1 MGKTIGLT
9 YNLKTDWVCGPNDP
23 YDVNAELDKPHTIE
37 KIVQAFEA
45 GGHRVKRIG
54 NVHQLLSQLQLSQQ
68 ELGQLDNLNVDI
80 VFNICEG
87 TVGRNR
93 ESQVP
98 MLLELKGI
106 PYVGS
111 DALTLGITLDKAVAK
126 KLFISEGIPTA
137 RYFVA
142 ESAKYLEKQN
152 TIGYPL
158 IVKTIHEGSS
168 KGISQDSRVENL
180 EGLKRQVHL
189 INTIYK
195 QPALCEEFIKGT
207 EFTVAVLGNEP
218 PQAMP
223 IVQVSIGGDTNLGDE
238 FYTFE
243 RISSAT
249 LQYVCP
255 AQISA
260 ELTREIQ
267 DLAVRVYKCVGC
279 RDLGRVDFRVDQKG
293 SPYVLEINPLP
304 SLDPK
309 DSFNIFPKVIGSS
322 YDAVLNQ
329 ILDFALARYGLEQA
343 QGKKTLEEIP
353 LQSR

>member
-23 YDVNAELDKPHTIE
+23 DDVNAELDKPHTIE
-37 KIVQAFEA
+37 RIIQAFES
-45 GGHRVKRIG
+45 GGHRVKKIG
-54 NVHQLLSQLQLSQQ
+54 NIQQLLKQVDH
-68 ELGQLDNLNVDI
+68 LDVDI

-87 TVGRNR
+87 TTGRNR

-98 MLLELKGI
+98 ILLELKEI
-106 PYVGS
+106 PYVGA
-111 DALTLGITLDKAVAK
+111 DALTMGITLDKVVAK
-126 KLFISEGIPTA
+126 KLFISDGIPTA

-142 ESAKYLEKQN
+142 ESAKDLEKQN

-168 KGISQDSRVENL
+168 KGISQDSRVEDL
-180 EGLKRQVHL
+180 EGFKRQVQL
-189 INTIYK
+189 INTVYK

-223 IVQVSIGGDTNLGDE
+223 VVQVSLNGDVNLGNE
-238 FYTFE
+238 FYTFD
-243 RISSAT
+243 RISSTA

-255 AQISA
+255 AKISA
-260 ELTREIQ
+260 ELTRKIQ

-279 RDLGRVDFRVDQKG
+279 RDFGRVDFRVDQKG
-293 SPYVLEINPLP
+293 NPYVLEINPLP

-309 DSFNIFPKVIGSS
+309 DSFGVFTKAINSS
-322 YDAVLNQ
+322 YDTALNQ
-329 ILDFALARYGLEQA
+329 VLGFALKRYGLEQTP
-343 QGKKTLEEIP
+343 GKKTLEEIP
-353 LQSR
+353 SRSR

>member
-1 MGKTIGLT
+1 MAQLFHMGKKIGLT
-9 YNLKTDWVCGPNDP
+9 YDLKSDWQASSDDP
-23 YDVNAELDKPHTIE
+23 VDAAAELDSSRTVECLK
-37 KIVQAFEA
+37 KAFESA
-45 GGHRVKRIG
+45 GHTVKLIG
-54 NVHQLLSQLQLSQQ
+54 GVKHLLKMLPDP
-68 ELGQLDNLNVDI
+68 GVDI
-80 VFNICEG
+80 VFNIAEG
-87 TVGRNR
+87 HRGRNR
-93 ESQVP
+93 EAQVP
-98 MLLELKGI
+98 LILELFNI
-106 PYVGS
+106 PFAGA
-111 DALTLGITLDKAVAK
+111 DALTLGITLDKVVAK
-126 KLFISEGIPTA
+126 KIFISEGIPTA

-142 ESAKYLEKQN
+142 ESTQDLEKQN

-168 KGISQDSRVENL
+168 KGISQDSRVESL

-189 INTIYK
+189 INTVYK
-195 QPALCEEFIKGT
+195 QPALCEEFIQGT

-223 IVQVSIGGDTNLGDE
+223 IVQVSIDGDTNLGDE

-243 RISSAT
+243 RISSTA

-255 AQISA
+255 ARISA
-260 ELTREIQ
+260 ELTRKIQ
-267 DLAVRVYKCVGC
+267 DIAVRVYKCVGC
-279 RDLGRVDFRVDQKG
+279 RDLGRVDFRVDRKG

-329 ILDFALARYGLEQA
+329 ILGFALKRYGLEQA
-343 QGKKTLEEIP
+343 PGKKTLEEIP
-353 LQSR
+353 LRTR

>member
-1 MGKTIGLT
+1 MGKIIGLT
-9 YNLKTDWVCGPNDP
+9 YNLKTDWVRGPDDP
-23 YDVNAELDKPHTIE
+23 SDVNAELDKPHTIE
-37 KIVQAFEA
+37 RIIRAFET
-45 GGHRVKRIG
+45 GGHRVKKIG
-54 NVHQLLSQLQLSQQ
+54 NALDLLKQIDH
-68 ELGQLDNLNVDI
+68 LDVDI

-98 MLLELKGI
+98 MLLELKGV
-106 PYVGS
+106 PYVGA
-111 DALTLGITLDKAVAK
+111 DALSMGITLDKVVAK
-126 KLFISEGIPTA
+126 KLFISEGIPSA

-142 ESAKYLEKQN
+142 ESTKDLEQQN

-189 INTIYK
+189 INTVYK
-195 QPALCEEFIKGT
+195 QPALVEEFIKGT
-207 EFTVAVLGNEP
+207 EFTVAVLGNDP
-218 PQAMP
+218 PRAMP
-223 IVQVSIGGDTNLGDE
+223 IVQVSIDGDTNLGDE

-243 RISSAT
+243 RISSTA

-255 AQISA
+255 AKISA

-279 RDLGRVDFRVDQKG
+279 RDLGRVDFRVDRKG
-293 SPYVLEINPLP
+293 NPYVLEINPLP

-322 YDAVLNQ
+322 YDAVLDQ
-329 ILDFALARYGLEQA
+329 ILGFALKRYGLFQA
-343 QGKKTLEEIP
+343 QGEKTLEEIP
-353 LQSR
+353 LRSR

>member
-1 MGKTIGLT
+1 MGKIIGLT
-9 YNLKTDWVCGPNDP
+9 YNLKTDWVRGPDDP
-23 YDVNAELDKPHTIE
+23 SDINAELDKPHTIE
-37 KIVQAFEA
+37 RIIAAFES
-45 GGHRVKRIG
+45 GGHRVKKIG
-54 NVHQLLSQLQLSQQ
+54 NVHDLLKQIDH
-68 ELGQLDNLNVDI
+68 LGVDI

-87 TVGRNR
+87 TTGRNR

-106 PYVGS
+106 PYVGA
-111 DALTLGITLDKAVAK
+111 DALTLGITLDKVVAK

-142 ESAKYLEKQN
+142 ESVENLEKQN

-168 KGISQDSRVENL
+168 KGISQDSRVADL

-189 INTIYK
+189 INTVYK

-223 IVQVSIGGDTNLGDE
+223 IVQVSIDGDTNLGDE

-243 RISSAT
+243 RISSSA

-255 AQISA
+255 ARISDA
-260 ELTREIQ
+260 LTRNIQ

-293 SPYVLEINPLP
+293 NPYVLEINPLP
-304 SLDPK
+304 SLDPQ
-309 DSFNIFPKVIGSS
+309 DSFSIFPKVTGSS
-322 YDAVLNQ
+322 YDAVLNRVVG
-329 ILDFALARYGLEQA
+329 FALKRYGFAGA
-343 QGKKTLEEIP
+343 QDKQKLSEAS
-353 LQSR
+353 LRSQ

>member
-9 YNLKTDWVCGPNDP
+9 YNLKTDWVRGPDDP

-45 GGHRVKRIG
+45 GGHRVKKIG
-54 NVHQLLSQLQLSQQ
+54 NVHDLLKQIDH
-68 ELGQLDNLNVDI
+68 LDVDI

-87 TVGRNR
+87 TLGRNR

-106 PYVGS
+106 PYVGA
-111 DALTLGITLDKAVAK
+111 DALTLGITLDKVVAK

-142 ESAKYLEKQN
+142 ESTKDLEKQN
-152 TIGYPL
+152 TFGYPL

-168 KGISQDSRVENL
+168 KGISQDSRVENC

-189 INTIYK
+189 INTVYK
-195 QPALCEEFIKGT
+195 QPALCEEFIKGM

-223 IVQVSIGGDTNLGDE
+223 IVQVSIDGDTNLGDE

-243 RISSAT
+243 RISSTA

-255 AQISA
+255 ANISA
-260 ELTREIQ
+260 ELTRKIH

-279 RDLGRVDFRVDQKG
+279 RDLGRVDFRVDPKG
-293 SPYVLEINPLP
+293 NPYVLEINPLP
-304 SLDPK
+304 SMDPK

-329 ILDFALARYGLEQA
+329 ILGFALARYGLEQA

-353 LQSR
+353 LRSR

>member
-9 YNLKTDWVCGPNDP
+9 YNLKTDWVRGSNDP
-23 YDVNAELDKPHTIE
+23 CDINAELDKPHTIE
-37 KIVQAFEA
+37 RVIQAFEA

-54 NVHQLLSQLQLSQQ
+54 NVHQLLSQL
-68 ELGQLDNLNVDI
+68 DHLNVDI

-87 TVGRNR
+87 TTGRNR

-98 MLLELKGI
+98 MILELKGI
-106 PYVGS
+106 PYVGA
-111 DALTLGITLDKAVAK
+111 DALTMGITLDKVVAK

-142 ESAKYLEKQN
+142 AGTDDLEKQN

-168 KGISQDSRVENL
+168 KGISQDSRVEDIG
-180 EGLKRQVHL
+180 GLKRQVHL
-189 INTIYK
+189 INTTYK
-195 QPALCEEFIKGT
+195 QSALCEEFIKGT

-218 PQAMP
+218 PRAMP
-223 IVQVSIGGDTNLGDE
+223 VVHVSIDGDTNLGDE

-243 RISSAT
+243 RISSST

-255 AQISA
+255 AKISA
-260 ELTREIQ
+260 ELTRRIQ
-267 DLAVRVYKCVGC
+267 DWAVRVYQCVGC
-279 RDLGRVDFRVDQKG
+279 RDLGRVDFRVDSKG
-293 SPYVLEINPLP
+293 NPYVLEINPLP
-304 SLDPK
+304 SLDPQ
-309 DSFNIFPKVIGSS
+309 DSFSIFPKVIGSS

-329 ILDFALARYGLEQA
+329 ILGFALKRYGLEKA
-343 QGKKTLEEIP
+343 QGKKTPEEIP
-353 LQSR
+353 LRSR

>member
-1 MGKTIGLT
+1 MGRTIGLT

-23 YDVNAELDKPHTIE
+23 YDVNAELDKPRTIE

-54 NVHQLLSQLQLSQQ
+54 NVHQLLS
-68 ELGQLDNLNVDI
+68 QLDNLNVDI

-106 PYVGS
+106 PYAGA
-111 DALTLGITLDKAVAK
+111 DALTLGITLDKVVAK
-126 KLFISEGIPTA
+126 KIFISEGIPTA

-142 ESAKYLEKQN
+142 ESTQDLEKQN

-168 KGISQDSRVENL
+168 KGISQDSRVESL

-189 INTIYK
+189 INTVYK
-195 QPALCEEFIKGT
+195 QPALCEEFIQGT

-223 IVQVSIGGDTNLGDE
+223 IVQVSIDGDTNLGDE

-243 RISSAT
+243 RISSTT

-255 AQISA
+255 AKISA
-260 ELTREIQ
+260 ELTRKIQ

-279 RDLGRVDFRVDQKG
+279 RDLGRVDFRVDREG
-293 SPYVLEINPLP
+293 NPYVLEINPLP
-304 SLDPK
+304 ILDPSHTFK
-309 DSFNIFPKVIGSS
+309 NFPQLIIFK
-322 YDAVLNQ
+322 
-329 ILDFALARYGLEQA
+329 
-343 QGKKTLEEIP
+343 
-353 LQSR
+353 

>member
-1 MGKTIGLT
+1 MGKIIGLT
-9 YNLKTDWVCGPNDP
+9 YNLKTDWVRGPDDP
-23 YDVNAELDKPHTIE
+23 YDVSAELDKPHTIE
-37 KIVQAFEA
+37 RIIQAFEA
-45 GGHRVKRIG
+45 GGHRVKKIG
-54 NVHQLLSQLQLSQQ
+54 NVHQLLS
-68 ELGQLDNLNVDI
+68 QLDNLNVDI

-87 TVGRNR
+87 TTGRNR

-106 PYVGS
+106 PYVGA
-111 DALTLGITLDKAVAK
+111 DALTMGITLDKVVAK
-126 KLFISEGIPTA
+126 KLFICEGIPTA

-142 ESAKYLEKQN
+142 GGTADLEKQN

-189 INTIYK
+189 INTVYR
-195 QPALCEEFIKGT
+195 QPALCEEFVKGT

-223 IVQVSIGGDTNLGDE
+223 IVQVSIDGDTNLGDE

-243 RISSAT
+243 RISSTA

-255 AQISA
+255 AKISA
-260 ELTREIQ
+260 ELTRKIQ

-279 RDLGRVDFRVDQKG
+279 RDLGRVDFRVDREG
-293 SPYVLEINPLP
+293 NPYVLEINPLP

-329 ILDFALARYGLEQA
+329 VLGFALKRYGLDQA
-343 QGKKTLEEIP
+343 QGKKTLEEIS
-353 LQSR
+353 SRPR

>member
-9 YNLKTDWVCGPNDP
+9 YNLKTDWVRGPNDP
-23 YDVNAELDKPHTIE
+23 CDVNAELDKPHTIDR
-37 KIVQAFEA
+37 IIQAFES
-45 GGHRVKRIG
+45 GGYRVKKIG
-54 NVHQLLSQLQLSQQ
+54 NIHQLLKQIDH
-68 ELGQLDNLNVDI
+68 LDVDI

-87 TVGRNR
+87 TTGRNR

-106 PYVGS
+106 PYVGA
-111 DALTLGITLDKAVAK
+111 DALTMGITLDKVVAK

-142 ESAKYLEKQN
+142 ESTKDLEKQN

-168 KGISQDSRVENL
+168 KGISKDSRVENL
-180 EGLKRQVHL
+180 EGFKRQVNL
-189 INTIYK
+189 INTVYK
-195 QPALCEEFIKGT
+195 QPALVEEFIKGT

-223 IVQVSIGGDTNLGDE
+223 IVQVSIDGDVNLGDE

-243 RISSAT
+243 RISST
-249 LQYVCP
+249 DLRYVCP
-255 AQISA
+255 TKISD
-260 ELTREIQ
+260 ELTHKIQ

-279 RDLGRVDFRVDQKG
+279 RDFGRVDFRVDKKG
-293 SPYVLEINPLP
+293 NPYVLEINPLP
-304 SLDPK
+304 SLDSK

-329 ILDFALARYGLEQA
+329 ILGFALKRYGLLGA
-343 QGKKTLEEIP
+343 QDKQKLVEAS
-353 LQSR
+353 LRSQ